1 MIKVKLYQYMNDKA
15 KHKGENR
22 LLKFTV
28 LIIGIVTLINAG
40 VMLKAL
46 GYQRVVIIPPGLQ
59 EKTTIEGNKLD
70 EIYVS
75 TFVRYISS
83 LAFSYTPASAR
94 RQFDELLLHFD
105 PSAYPQGKT
114 TFYNLAE
121 IITETQLTQ
130 VFYII
135 EITVNT
141 ETKKI
146 EIEGTKRQYIDDR
159 KIEDDK
165 KTYYIEYTILN
176 GRFFILSIT
185 ESAADAVQQTQDKTA
200 AQKGK

>member
-1 MIKVKLYQYMNDKA
+1 MKLYQYMNDKA
-15 KHKGENR
+15 KRKGENR
-22 LLKFTV
+22 LLKFTI
-28 LIIGIVTLINAG
+28 LIIGVVTLINTG

-46 GYQRVVIIPPGLQ
+46 SYIEGGDHAAGDLTGR
-59 EKTTIEGNKLD
+59 KTTIEGNKLD

-83 LAFSYTPASAR
+83 LAFSYTPGSAR

-121 IITETQLTQ
+121 KPPETQLTQ
-130 VFYII
+130 VFYITK
-135 EITVNT
+135 ITVNT

-159 KIEDDK
+159 KIKTTKKHITSTTRYLTEDSS
-165 KTYYIEYTILN
+165 
-176 GRFFILSIT
+176 FCP
-185 ESAADAVQQTQDKTA
+185 
-200 AQKGK
+200 

>member
-121 IITETQLTQ
+121 IIAETQLTQ
-130 VFYII
+130 VFYIT

-146 EIEGTKRQYIDDR
+146 EIAGTKRQYIDDR

-185 ESAADAVQQTQDKTA
+185 ESAADAVQQTQDKTTM
-200 AQKGK
+200 QKGK

>member
-1 MIKVKLYQYMNDKA
+1 MKLYQYMNDKA

>member
-1 MIKVKLYQYMNDKA
+1 VKLYQYMNDKA

>member
-1 MIKVKLYQYMNDKA
+1 MKLYQYMNDKA

-130 VFYII
+130 VFYIT

-146 EIEGTKRQYIDDR
+146 EIAGTKRQYIDDR